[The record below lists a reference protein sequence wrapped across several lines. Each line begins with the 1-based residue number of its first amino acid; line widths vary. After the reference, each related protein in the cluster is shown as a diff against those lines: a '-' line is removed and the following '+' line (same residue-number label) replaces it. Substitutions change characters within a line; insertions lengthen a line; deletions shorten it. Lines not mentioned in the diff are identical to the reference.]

1 MSYYSTIHKTLLA
14 IMSYEETTVKDIIVQ
29 RGYREKIRGDRF
41 SLYTSN
47 YPSNA
52 KYLKSRIGNSEFV
65 LAELCC
71 SVGVT
76 LEYLAPGFKKVIG
89 VDLDKDILETCRINL
104 NDSGMIHKTELIHG
118 DVFDDNTLKSIEAD
132 IVIYDIPF
140 WYPHIQE
147 NKGNLI
153 DKNPP
158 LKELI
163 EKIRKNITSEIIIFS
178 PPEWEFEYFFN
189 ELGALEYEEVFIDK
203 KHNRNQIYLGKLI
216 TSKGKTR
223 VALKSK

>member
-1 MSYYSTIHKTLLA
+1 
-14 IMSYEETTVKDIIVQ
+14 MSYEETTVKSIVEQ
-29 RGYREKIRGDRF
+29 RGYRKNIKGDKF
-41 SLYTSN
+41 SLYISN

-52 KYLKSRIGNSEFV
+52 KYLKSRIENLEFV

-76 LEYLAPGFKKVIG
+76 LEYVAPGFRKVIG
-89 VDLDKDILETCRINL
+89 VDLDKDILQACKVNL
-104 NDSGMIHKTELIHG
+104 TESGVIHKTELING
-118 DVFDDNTLKSIEAD
+118 DVLDDNLLKGIEAD

-140 WYPHIQE
+140 WYSHMQE

-163 EKIRKNITSEIIIFS
+163 EKIRRHITSEIIIFS
-178 PPEWEFEYFFN
+178 PPDWEFEYFYN
-189 ELGALEYEEVFIDK
+189 ELGTLEYEEVFIDR

-216 TSKGKTR
+216 KSEGKTK
-223 VALKSK
+223 VELKSK